1 MSESTPHVPNFQVTP
16 VFWTQP
22 SLAET
27 SQNSKTTKN
36 TNKGHLWFN
45 ETEKDIHLLLH
56 LTLFKPM
63 VKWKLVTRWSF
74 KVQWSV
80 SLKFREG
87 TTYFQG
93 KKRYQCSTVPSYKLT
108 FLKNVIKMKLG
119 SEVTFKSNI
128 TEVLNKCIQT

>member
-1 MSESTPHVPNFQVTP
+1 MSESTPPVPNFQVTP
-16 VFWTQP
+16 SIWTQT

-36 TNKGHLWFN
+36 ANKGHLWVN
-45 ETEKDIHLLLH
+45 EREKDIHLLLP
-56 LTLFKPM
+56 LALFKPM

-80 SLKFREG
+80 SLKFKER

-93 KKRYQCSTVPSYKLT
+93 KMRYQCPTVPSYKLT
-108 FLKNVIKMKLG
+108 FLKNVIKMKLR
-119 SEVTFKSNI
+119 SEVTQW
-128 TEVLNKCIQT
+128 NKHLRVI